1 MPAVKKTRR
10 KPTAKPTHARNG
22 AIKKTPERTKI
33 MNEQF
38 TRQAQDMFRV
48 AQDGKIPENLQA
60 FAEDSVTKSR
70 EAYQKFQTAAKDGVK
85 AVEEVVLAA
94 QAGAKAFGE
103 KVLHNATVNTEA
115 AFDAA
120 QAIARARSLP
130 EAARLQADFV
140 QQQFAI
146 AGAQTKELF
155 ELSTKVARQT
165 IESVNAAATK
175 SFEQVKR

>member
-1 MPAVKKTRR
+1 
-10 KPTAKPTHARNG
+10 
-22 AIKKTPERTKI
+22 

-48 AQDGKIPENLQA
+48 AQDAKIPENLQA

-70 EAYQKFQTAAKDGVK
+70 EAYQKLNSAAKDGVK

-103 KVLHNATVNTEA
+103 KVMHNATVNTEA

-120 QAIARARSLP
+120 QAIARARTLP

-140 QQQFAI
+140 QQQLAV
-146 AGAQTKELF
+146 ASTQTKELF
-155 ELSTKVARQT
+155 ELSTKLARQT
-165 IESVNAAATK
+165 LESVNAAAAK